1 MNLIYRGI
9 DYTASNALPTTS
21 QSFNG
26 CYRGVE
32 MTMHSASKLP
42 VPVFANLTYRGA
54 QYRGEAKPSFSNENI
69 LAI

>member
-32 MTMHSASKLP
+32 MTMHHTSKPP
-42 VPVFANLTYRGA
+42 VCPFVNLTYRGV
-54 QYRGEAKPSFSNENI
+54 QYRPAVSSSFSPKNI
-69 LAI
+69 VIA